1 MVTAVLPIR
10 FRPSLTTRMTGTSSR
25 DLRVEAN
32 PEVLAVT
39 HCPKTVAGRRM
50 ARMGN
55 TTAAAIGS
63 YDRQMQPNNR
73 PRISRQPALL
83 RVGRFFGVPVYFAPS
98 WILIAALFTALYGSV
113 VRDLVTGLSTAG
125 AYLAAFAFAVLLA
138 GCVLLHELGHTAVS
152 LALGKP
158 VRRVVIF
165 VLGGVSELV
174 DQIERARDELLISL
188 AGPVVS
194 ALIAGLA
201 AAGAGFAPEHS
212 LVWAL
217 LILLAWSNV
226 AVAVFNMLPGLPL
239 DGGRV
244 LRAVTWA
251 LSRSQLLGTRVAA
264 WAGRVVAIAMV
275 VGTTF
280 LLRVGWGIGLWVL
293 GLFMAA
299 IVWGGA
305 TQALRAAA
313 INDRLATLRVGDLL
327 RPGLL
332 VHADIS
338 VAEAVRR
345 TREYGARGIVVT
357 DSADRPQAIVA
368 EARVRELPVE
378 RQPWTNISEVA
389 RALEP
394 GLLLPDSLEGGALM
408 EALQATPASE
418 YLIMRRDGTLAGI
431 LAATDLA
438 AALSTG

>member
-1 MVTAVLPIR
+1 
-10 FRPSLTTRMTGTSSR
+10 
-25 DLRVEAN
+25 
-32 PEVLAVT
+32 
-39 HCPKTVAGRRM
+39 
-50 ARMGN
+50 
-55 TTAAAIGS
+55 
-63 YDRQMQPNNR
+63 MQPDQR
-73 PRISRQPALL
+73 RRSPRQPSLL

-98 WILIAALFTALYGSV
+98 WVLIAGLFTLLYGSV

-152 LALGKP
+152 LALGTP

-174 DQIERARDELLISL
+174 DQIERARDEFLISI

-194 ALIAGLA
+194 ALIAALA
-201 AAGAGFAPEHS
+201 AAGASFAATHS
-212 LVWAL
+212 LAWAL
-217 LILLAWSNV
+217 LVLLAWSNV
-226 AVAVFNMLPGLPL
+226 AVAVFNMLPGLPF

-244 LRAVTWA
+244 LRSLTWA
-251 LSRSQLLGTRVAA
+251 VSRSQLRGTQVAA
-264 WAGRVVAIAMV
+264 WAGRVVAIILV
-275 VGTTF
+275 IGTTA
-280 LLRVGWGIGLWVL
+280 LLRVGWGLGLWGL

-299 IVWGGA
+299 IVWSGA
-305 TQALRAAA
+305 TQALRSAT
-313 INDRLATLRVGDLL
+313 INDRLATVHLSDLL

-345 TREYGARGIVVT
+345 TRENGARGIVVT
-357 DSADRPQAIVA
+357 DSADRPQAIVG
-368 EARVRELPVE
+368 EARVREVPVE
-378 RQPWTNISEVA
+378 RQPWTSISEVS

-394 GLLLPDSLEGGALM
+394 GLLLSDTLNGGALM
-408 EALQATPASE
+408 EAMQATPASE
-418 YLIMRRDGTLAGI
+418 YLILRRDGSLAGI